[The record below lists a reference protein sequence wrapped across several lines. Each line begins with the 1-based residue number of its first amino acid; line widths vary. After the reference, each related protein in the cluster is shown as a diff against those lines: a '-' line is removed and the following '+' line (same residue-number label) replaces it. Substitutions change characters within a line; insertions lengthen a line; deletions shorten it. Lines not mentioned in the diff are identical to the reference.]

1 MKLGARIFGALAGLL
16 LLYLAVGLI
25 LPGSWEARTQAHLD
39 ALPETVFPYLSQVR
53 EWTRWNQVPESGVET
68 FGPGRGQG
76 AGFRWDDPRYGQGE
90 MRFLSS
96 DPPRSLTYRVSV
108 EEGDLVIHGTLTLGE
123 QDGGTRLLWVEE
135 GDFGWNPLLG
145 YAARGMA
152 DSQTRAMEES
162 LNALRALLSKGKGE
176 EGLNPP

>member
-1 MKLGARIFGALAGLL
+1 
-16 LLYLAVGLI
+16 
-25 LPGSWEARTQAHLD
+25 
-39 ALPETVFPYLSQVR
+39 
-53 EWTRWNQVPESGVET
+53 
-68 FGPGRGQG
+68 
-76 AGFRWDDPRYGQGE
+76 
-90 MRFLSS
+90 MRVLSS

-152 DSQTRAMEES
+152 DSQARAMEES
-162 LNALRALLSKGKGE
+162 LNALRALLSE
-176 EGLNPP
+176 EEQEKGLNPP